1 MFVQFIFLN
10 VWLLIC
16 SANCA
21 FMVFD
26 EMTKKE
32 YILFFLRVAFDSTVR
47 TILLDSVLI
56 ALLLLLLLQKSRR
69 NTQLEIAEFDAK
81 L

>member
-1 MFVQFIFLN
+1 
-10 VWLLIC
+10 
-16 SANCA
+16 
-21 FMVFD
+21 MVFD

>member
-1 MFVQFIFLN
+1 
-10 VWLLIC
+10 
-16 SANCA
+16 
-21 FMVFD
+21 MVFD

-32 YILFFLRVAFDSTVR
+32 NISFFLRVAFDSTVR

-69 NTQLEIAEFDAK
+69 NTQLGIAEFDAVI
-81 L
+81 